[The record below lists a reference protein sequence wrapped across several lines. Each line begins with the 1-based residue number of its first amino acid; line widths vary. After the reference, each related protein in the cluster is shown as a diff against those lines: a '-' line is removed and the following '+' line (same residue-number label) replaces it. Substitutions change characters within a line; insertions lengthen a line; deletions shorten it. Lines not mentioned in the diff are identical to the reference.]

1 MNKRMAL
8 YYPTIEFN
16 NPKWLW
22 TAALLWDRIYRIVP
36 NGYTPKDSRNILEL
50 MEDGTIGG
58 SIDPSMYSS
67 EVADKFID
75 KYNGTDWNAPALG
88 NYELMSS
95 KYINLHRDKADVKVR
110 NLFTDLGKK
119 NNEWIEVP
127 EYIAGLYMLYLAN
140 HISNTNGLAL
150 ITDSSASW
158 CGTNYFSYDGKI
170 DDFEIY
176 NNTTDKLASLVIQDF
191 IPKNILDISPKELL
205 KFRERRKDE
214 RNRFLNCMDSLASD
228 ISNCK
233 DPKIVND
240 IIESHKKDILDS
252 KKEFKKSLDMI
263 RVSGWFGVKSA
274 LVPVAMPVMTSM
286 NNLSDSTKLW
296 LNASGILF
304 GVIAGFLD
312 AKQKTSKLSK
322 EYKYNYLLELKS
334 ELERAKVCVTGYEDY
349 NSFLEYEM
357 NNFIHD

>member
-1 MNKRMAL
+1 MNKRKAL

-16 NPKWLW
+16 NPQWLW

-58 SIDPSMYSS
+58 AIDPNEYSS
-67 EVADKFID
+67 DVADKFVV
-75 KYNGTDWNAPALG
+75 KYNGNDWNAPALG

-110 NLFTDLGKK
+110 NLITARGEK
-119 NNEWIEVP
+119 NNEWIKVP
-127 EYIAGLYMLYLAN
+127 EHIAGLYMLYLAN
-140 HISNTNGLAL
+140 YISSETGLAL

-158 CGTNYFSYDGKI
+158 CGSNYFSYDGKI
-170 DDFEIY
+170 DDFEVY
-176 NNTTDKLASLVIQDF
+176 NDTSDKLASLVIQDF

-205 KFRERRKDE
+205 RFRNRRKDE
-214 RNRFLNCMDSLASD
+214 RHRFLDCMDSLASD

-240 IIESHKKDILDS
+240 IIEDHKKDILDS
-252 KKEFKKSLDMI
+252 KKDFKRSFDMI
-263 RVSGWFGVKSA
+263 RVSGWVGVKSA
-274 LVPVAMPVMTSM
+274 LVPVVMPVMTSM
-286 NNLSDSTKLW
+286 NDLSNSTKLW

-304 GVIAGFLD
+304 GLIAGFLD
-312 AKQKTSKLSK
+312 TKQKINKLKK

-334 ELERAKVCVTGYEDY
+334 ELERTRVCFSSYEDY

-357 NNFIHD
+357 NNFIND

>member
-1 MNKRMAL
+1 MNKRVAL

-36 NGYTPKDSRNILEL
+36 NGYAPKDSRNILEL
-50 MEDGTIGG
+50 MEDGTIGAA
-58 SIDPSMYSS
+58 IDPSTYSS
-67 EVADKFID
+67 EVADKFVD
-75 KYNGTDWNAPALG
+75 KYNGADWNAPALG

-110 NLFTDLGKK
+110 NLITAQGDK

-140 HISNTNGLAL
+140 HISDENGLAL

-158 CGTNYFSYDGKI
+158 CGSNYFSYDGQI
-170 DDFEIY
+170 DDFEAY
-176 NNTTDKLASLVIQDF
+176 NNTSDKLASLIMQDF

-205 KFRERRKDE
+205 KFRDRRKDE
-214 RNRFLNCMDSLASD
+214 RNRFLDCMDSLASH

-233 DPKIVND
+233 DPKIIND
-240 IIESHKKDILDS
+240 IIEDHKKEILDS
-252 KKEFKKSLDMI
+252 KKDFKKSLDI
-263 RVSGWFGVKSA
+263 IKVSGWVGVKSA
-274 LVPVAMPVMTSM
+274 LVPVVMPVMSSM
-286 NNLSDSTKLW
+286 YNLSDSTKSW
-296 LNASGILF
+296 MSTAGIVF
-304 GVIAGFLD
+304 GVIAGFLEG
-312 AKQKTSKLSK
+312 KQKISKLNK

-334 ELERAKVCVTGYEDY
+334 ELERARVCFTGYNNY

-357 NNFIHD
+357 NNFIND